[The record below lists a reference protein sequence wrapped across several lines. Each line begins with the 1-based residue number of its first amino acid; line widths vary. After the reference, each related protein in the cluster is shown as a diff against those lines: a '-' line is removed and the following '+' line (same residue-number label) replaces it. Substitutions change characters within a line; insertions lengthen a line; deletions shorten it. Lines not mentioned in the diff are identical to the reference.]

1 MLLHSK
7 QMQQAVQ
14 QGAEV
19 LPVVEQQEEEV
30 EEELQPPVL
39 PVREPQ
45 VATQ

>member
-7 QMQQAVQ
+7 QMRQAVQ
-14 QGAEV
+14 QEAEV
-19 LPVVEQQEEEV
+19 LPVVEQQEAEV